1 MARDRVLTGAQK
13 AAVFILHMGKDRS
26 AEVLRSM
33 RETEVAEIMAEGA
46 RMRTVN
52 GALVEEVVTEFREM
66 ADTKVTVTAGGVERA
81 RTLLE
86 ESLGGDKAT
95 EILDRVTASLI
106 ELPFEF
112 LRRADPRQVLSFIA
126 DEHPQTIA
134 LVLAYMTPDQA
145 AMVMSGL
152 PEDLQRDVAMR
163 LAVMDRTSPEVV
175 AHVEQ
180 MLERKL
186 SSVLQPSEL
195 SSVGG
200 VQSLVDILNRSD
212 RATERLILE
221 GLENKNSQLA
231 DEVRQRMFVFEDIAG
246 LDDRSIQLVL
256 RQVDSKELAVALK
269 GVRAEVRNA
278 ITRNMSERAGANLV
292 EEIALLG
299 AVRLKTVEEAQGA
312 IVRVV
317 RALEESGQLVL
328 VRSADEFVE
337 EPPGVRGCPPDTSD
351 PRAFIPHGALAAGNR
366 DPGAGSPARADGR
379 PGPGPA

>member
-1 MARDRVLTGAQK
+1 MSRDRSLTGAQK
-13 AAVFILHMGKDRS
+13 AAVFVLHMGKERA

-33 RETEVAEIMAEGA
+33 RESEVAEIMSEVA
-46 RMRTVN
+46 RMRTVQSSV
-52 GALVEEVVTEFREM
+52 VEEVVGEFRDM
-66 ADTKVTVTAGGVERA
+66 ADAKVTITAGGLERA
-81 RTLLE
+81 RAMLE
-86 ESLGGDKAT
+86 ESLGGDKAA

-112 LRRADPRQVLSFIA
+112 LRRADPRQVLSFIQ
-126 DEHPQTIA
+126 DEHPQTVA

-152 PEDLQRDVAMR
+152 TEDLQRDVAMR

-221 GLENKNSQLA
+221 GLENKDSELA

-269 GVRAEVRNA
+269 GVRAEVRTA

-312 IVRVV
+312 VVRVV

-337 EPPGVRGCPPDTSD
+337 
-351 PRAFIPHGALAAGNR
+351 
-366 DPGAGSPARADGR
+366 
-379 PGPGPA
+379 